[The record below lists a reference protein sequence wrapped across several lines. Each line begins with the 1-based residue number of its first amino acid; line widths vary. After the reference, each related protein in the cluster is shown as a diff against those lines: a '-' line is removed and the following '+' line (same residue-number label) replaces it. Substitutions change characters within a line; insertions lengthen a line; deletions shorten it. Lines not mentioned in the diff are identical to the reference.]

1 MYFRVSSPSEC
12 DAGRI
17 RLWRNLPPPP
27 MENGSPFA
35 TPGNLAK
42 LAVFSF
48 AQLRTLRSCIIQL
61 LPYIVGACTIVVARW
76 GLASCMTPTW
86 TLVWM
91 VLVVEAARHVFFAG
105 WLTRP
110 DPTSTDCPPTKSHRR
125 RSRSSANH
133 CFRHRCHLLSSNL
146 SNLYRLACTDNLP
159 GT

>member
-1 MYFRVSSPSEC
+1 M
-12 DAGRI
+12 DH
-17 RLWRNLPPPP
+17 
-27 MENGSPFA
+27 GSPFA

-86 TLVWM
+86 TLVWT
-91 VLVVEAARHVFFAG
+91 VLVVEAARHGHVFFAG

-110 DPTSTDCPPTKSHRR
+110 DPTSTDCPPTKSQRATGVEVGLQPTIA
-125 RSRSSANH
+125 SVIVAI
-133 CFRHRCHLLSSNL
+133 FLSSNL